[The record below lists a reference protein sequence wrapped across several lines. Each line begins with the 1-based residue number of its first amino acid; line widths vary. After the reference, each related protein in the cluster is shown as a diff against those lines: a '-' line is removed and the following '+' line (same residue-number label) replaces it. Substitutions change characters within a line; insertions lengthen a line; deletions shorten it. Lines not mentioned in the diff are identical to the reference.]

1 MLIQQKLETLNTLSN
16 NEKEVAKYLLLHK
29 DNIKH
34 LSITEISN
42 KTYTSPST
50 TVRLAQKLGYNG
62 WIELKEA
69 FYEENK
75 YLESRFIEIDP
86 NIPFNKNNTIQDI
99 SAIIASLLKDSIDD
113 TKELLKH
120 DDLQKSVLALDKAN
134 NIYIFAITNTASIT
148 YDFQYKMKYLY
159 KKVHIID
166 NPELFLFTLPI
177 IKEDDCCIF
186 ISYSGETFEIFNLGK
201 YLKNRKFKAISI
213 TSIGDNSLL
222 SLTDYHLYIATREK
236 LSSKIGHYVSNES
249 IHYLLDV
256 LYSCIFS
263 LNYDDNMVLK
273 LNVVKEI
280 DFERFSTTT
289 ILQED
294 K

>member
-42 KTYTSPST
+42 ETYTSPST

-273 LNVVKEI
+273 LNIVKEI